1 MQQAQET
8 TTKAE
13 AKSNGTLR
21 LVNKRGVVE
30 LQFRQVGFQ
39 MFVIGRVDRVNA
51 AEHHRVNL
59 PKTGQCR

>member
-8 TTKAE
+8 TTKTE
-13 AKSNGTLR
+13 AKRDRTLR
-21 LVNKRGVVE
+21 LVNKGGVVE
-30 LQFRQVGFQ
+30 LQFSQVGFQ

-51 AEHHRVNL
+51 AENHRVNF